1 MKLPHRKDDHYAEM
15 VAFADRAAA
24 HGIALVYSDFQW
36 DSQYEEWTLDGMPA
50 GEWLDA
56 MTMD

>member
-1 MKLPHRKDDHYAEM
+1 MTTPHRKNDHYPEL
-15 VAFADRAAA
+15 VAFADLAAE
-24 HGIALVYSDFQW
+24 HGIALVDSDFRW
-36 DSQYEEWTLDGMPA
+36 DDQGEEWTLDGMPA